1 MLDLQKIERSKFYQ
15 IHELE
20 SALALPGSFILK
32 SAISS
37 KYPNLRL
44 CIFVPD
50 ECVVYSV
57 NMASINHAINK
68 GRLNR
73 ISSYK
78 YPDPSI
84 HEEPQFESRGKVVAL
99 VLDKDVLVE
108 VEKNWPSVKS
118 EVFQEAYMVDDKY
131 QLPAFRF
138 LKLIRPRRMYS
149 VDVISAVASNLD
161 SGLARFALYL
171 KNADVNFVDGYGYT
185 DTFDLPV
192 RSDLVY
198 VLGSDFIEWLTQVDD
213 FDAGNI
219 RQLLGINLSTPDD
232 LPLEDHVLADSGLSV
247 LSGGVAMPLRPKKIR
262 MNDFRIQVMR
272 AASSIMKERKI
283 SAAEVYADDL
293 LRFFN
298 DEANKE
304 GSDFF
309 FKKVSVAGNKKELF
323 FRDSTGN
330 DIQISK
336 KKITSCLNG
345 LVDLIH
351 KGLLRPEGD

>member
-108 VEKNWPSVKS
+108 VEK
-118 EVFQEAYMVDDKY
+118 
-131 QLPAFRF
+131 
-138 LKLIRPRRMYS
+138 I
-149 VDVISAVASNLD
+149 
-161 SGLARFALYL
+161 G
-171 KNADVNFVDGYGYT
+171 
-185 DTFDLPV
+185 
-192 RSDLVY
+192 
-198 VLGSDFIEWLTQVDD
+198 QV
-213 FDAGNI
+213 
-219 RQLLGINLSTPDD
+219 
-232 LPLEDHVLADSGLSV
+232 
-247 LSGGVAMPLRPKKIR
+247 
-262 MNDFRIQVMR
+262 
-272 AASSIMKERKI
+272 
-283 SAAEVYADDL
+283 
-293 LRFFN
+293 
-298 DEANKE
+298 
-304 GSDFF
+304 
-309 FKKVSVAGNKKELF
+309 
-323 FRDSTGN
+323 
-330 DIQISK
+330 
-336 KKITSCLNG
+336 
-345 LVDLIH
+345 
-351 KGLLRPEGD
+351 

>member
-1 MLDLQKIERSKFYQ
+1 
-15 IHELE
+15 
-20 SALALPGSFILK
+20 
-32 SAISS
+32 
-37 KYPNLRL
+37 
-44 CIFVPD
+44 
-50 ECVVYSV
+50 
-57 NMASINHAINK
+57 
-68 GRLNR
+68 
-73 ISSYK
+73 
-78 YPDPSI
+78 
-84 HEEPQFESRGKVVAL
+84 
-99 VLDKDVLVE
+99 
-108 VEKNWPSVKS
+108 
-118 EVFQEAYMVDDKY
+118 MVDDKY